1 MKNGGK
7 NKSVAFIIL
16 FSVFNLLVI
25 FNVYSF
31 LYNIGY
37 LLFKK
42 NFLDVSFEVLWAD
55 CV

>member
-1 MKNGGK
+1 MGAKT
-7 NKSVAFIIL
+7 SVAFIIL

-37 LLFKK
+37 LLF
-42 NFLDVSFEVLWAD
+42 NFFFSMFHSRFLLWAD